1 MKVTFKIC
9 LWINNT
15 KHMKHIKH
23 WAYVILA
30 LLIFC
35 FSFSLKAQRKTEL
48 LDRGIIAMPKSS
60 SEIYISWRHFTED
73 PDEIMYN
80 IYYKKTE
87 YGQSTKL
94 NKIPI
99 SKSTNYLSNV
109 NIGSNKYY
117 FSIKRARNGIEKDEQ
132 REFIREKSRPVS
144 RIVREIFSQTK

>member
-1 MKVTFKIC
+1 
-9 LWINNT
+9 
-15 KHMKHIKH
+15 MKHIKH

-80 IYYKKTE
+80 IYYKTSE

-94 NKIPI
+94 NKNPI
-99 SKSTNYLSNV
+99 SSLGVNV
-109 NIGSNKYY
+109 KPTLGFGVSPI
-117 FSIKRARNGIEKDEQ
+117 
-132 REFIREKSRPVS
+132 FI
-144 RIVREIFSQTK
+144 FN